1 MREMIIGG
9 AVINLSNLVWPDTV
23 DPVQKE
29 RSAFLVPDFQNE
41 EFLSG
46 EMNRFLISFG
56 ERCFEDGMTSRAY
69 LAVLRGDGKYMMEP
83 MEGYLEER
91 NGKIVLDL
99 LKLPDEISGVRLRKA
114 VHFRRTASNR
124 WRDGVFHSVE
134 DGGRTVWELD
144 GGNMVVFVIGG
155 NSSGKS
161 HFIEQNFKDSGYT
174 VLDVY
179 DYQKKA
185 RKDERFRELSEW
197 EKLFQANEL
206 LKTDIVELV
215 RQGKDV
221 VAEQTF
227 FRALR
232 RIGYVEAIRE
242 VSRKIPIVIYVMM
255 PSDEQLWQNC
265 EKRAEDTGENPK
277 YAYKQI
283 KRELSEVF
291 EFPNPAEGFSRIYE
305 VLDNRIIE
313 RIDEPDWTRIEQA
326 KKELLAEDEKR
337 QKKREKKERREKL
350 IQEME
355 HIRFWHYCEV
365 CGKKELLTAD
375 EAFEQAWDYPPKM
388 GQFRIVS
395 PRTCGNCCMF
405 GTLYLKLISGDFN
418 LSADEK
424 ETWERINN
432 EPESLLPSEDEI

>member
-1 MREMIIGG
+1 M
-9 AVINLSNLVWPDTV
+9 
-23 DPVQKE
+23 
-29 RSAFLVPDFQNE
+29 
-41 EFLSG
+41 
-46 EMNRFLISFG
+46 
-56 ERCFEDGMTSRAY
+56 
-69 LAVLRGDGKYMMEP
+69 
-83 MEGYLEER
+83 
-91 NGKIVLDL
+91 
-99 LKLPDEISGVRLRKA
+99 KA
-114 VHFRRTASNR
+114 
-124 WRDGVFHSVE
+124 
-134 DGGRTVWELD
+134 
-144 GGNMVVFVIGG
+144 
-155 NSSGKS
+155 
-161 HFIEQNFKDSGYT
+161 
-174 VLDVY
+174 
-179 DYQKKA
+179 
-185 RKDERFRELSEW
+185 
-197 EKLFQANEL
+197 
-206 LKTDIVELV
+206 DIVELV

-365 CGKKELLTAD
+365 CEKKELLTAD
-375 EAFEQAWDYPPKM
+375 EAFEQGWDYPPKM
-388 GQFRIVS
+388 GQFRIVF